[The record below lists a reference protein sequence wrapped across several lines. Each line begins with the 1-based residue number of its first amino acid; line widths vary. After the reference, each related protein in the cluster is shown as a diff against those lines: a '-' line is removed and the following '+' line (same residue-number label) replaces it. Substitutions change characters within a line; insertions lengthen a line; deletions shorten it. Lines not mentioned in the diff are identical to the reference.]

1 MGGTVVGALAMT
13 PPTARTWSRRGHTPI
28 VRVRGRSIA
37 ALTCYKPGERFR
49 LIYRPLVHPD
59 HKTGGRRSFA
69 WTDYRDLLTVA
80 HRQLGKPIVL
90 VWDNLNVH
98 RDRRLRGFIDAQ
110 DWITVHYLPPYA
122 PQLNPVEGVWSLL
135 RRRCQANAAFT
146 DPAHLMRAL
155 KHGLREVQYRPALI
169 DGCLAGTGLATAGQ
183 IAAFDQLG
191 QVPGVRPAPPDSASS
206 AARSSVAARIPASSR

>member
-1 MGGTVVGALAMT
+1 MGEGDLAVRGSTAAALDAYLVFEDEAGFSMT

-28 VRVRGRSIA
+28 IRVRGRSQRRISIA
-37 ALTCYKPGERFR
+37 ALTCYKPGERSR

-80 HRQLGKPIVL
+80 YRQLGKPIVL

-135 RRRCQANAAFT
+135 RRRCQANTAFT

-155 KHGLREVQYRPALI
+155 KRGLREVQYRPALI
-169 DGCLAGTGLATAGQ
+169 DGCLAGTGLATAG
-183 IAAFDQLG
+183 
-191 QVPGVRPAPPDSASS
+191 PDCCL
-206 AARSSVAARIPASSR
+206 